1 MKGLSKTRMV
11 DSTTGKRT
19 KIPHCFIGMPA
30 IGITAADFIR
40 YTRENGFSLIN
51 IAEDFALRLKQASDE
66 EARLQD
72 LLRTEKEKTA
82 Q

>member
-1 MKGLSKTRMV
+1 MKMV

-19 KIPHCFIGMPA
+19 RIPHCSVGIPA

-40 YTRENGFSLIN
+40 YTRENGFSLIK

-66 EARLQD
+66 EARFQD
-72 LLRTEKEKTA
+72 LLRTEQEKIA

>member
-1 MKGLSKTRMV
+1 MKMV

-19 KIPHCFIGMPA
+19 RIPHCWVGIPA
-30 IGITAADFIR
+30 VGITAADFIR
-40 YTRENGFSLIN
+40 YTRENGFSLIK

-72 LLRTEKEKTA
+72 LLRTEEEETT